1 MALEA
6 VKSSTITNADAT
18 PRVPNNPA
26 LSGGELRSSRG
37 YCSVTN
43 AADIASTYRF
53 ARVRSNAV
61 VDTVAISNTAITTCA
76 GDVGLYKTA
85 ADGGAVVDAD
95 FFGSAVSL
103 ATAGSNVDVTHEASG
118 TGFGDLSKCEMPLWQ
133 ALGLSADPNIEY
145 DVAVTLTAAAG
156 SAGKILGVCKFAI

>member
-95 FFGSAVSL
+95 FFGSAVSPTRTKSSG
-103 ATAGSNVDVTHEASG
+103 ACTA
-118 TGFGDLSKCEMPLWQ
+118 
-133 ALGLSADPNIEY
+133 SA
-145 DVAVTLTAAAG
+145 ARAAR
-156 SAGKILGVCKFAI
+156 

>member
-6 VKSSTITNADAT
+6 VKSTSITNDDAS
-18 PRVPNNPA
+18 PRVKNAPS
-26 LSGGELRSSRG
+26 LDGGHTRAARG
-37 YCSVTN
+37 YCAVAN
-43 AADIASTYRF
+43 AANIGSTYRF
-53 ARVRSNAV
+53 ARVSSNAV
-61 VDTVAISNTAITTCA
+61 VNEVMLSCSAITTCA

-103 ATAGSNVDVTHEASG
+103 ATAVSNLDVTHEASG
-118 TGFGDLSKCEMPLWQ
+118 TGFGDLSKGEMPLWQ
-133 ALGLSADPNIEY
+133 ALGLSTDPNIEY

-156 SAGKILGVCKFAI
+156 SAGKLFGIVTFVI